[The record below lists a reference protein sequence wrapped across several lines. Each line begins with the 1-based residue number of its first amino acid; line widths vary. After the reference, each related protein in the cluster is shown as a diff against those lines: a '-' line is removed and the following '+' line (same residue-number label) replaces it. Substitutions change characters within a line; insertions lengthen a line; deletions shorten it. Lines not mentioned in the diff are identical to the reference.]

1 MVTEVFAASQNFR
14 LANSVV
20 FILFFFFDSFLIF
33 YEYFEVRKHAR
44 NSGEE
49 RSVRKATIG
58 VNYMKAAT
66 KNYSKRYSHILKA
79 EMMSALMTSAG
90 NRSQRRE
97 TETVLNIICTAVM
110 CFGELKLVHKSTL
123 RGTN

>member
-1 MVTEVFAASQNFR
+1 
-14 LANSVV
+14 
-20 FILFFFFDSFLIF
+20 
-33 YEYFEVRKHAR
+33 
-44 NSGEE
+44 
-49 RSVRKATIG
+49 
-58 VNYMKAAT
+58 MKAAT